1 MDNEILQNIWQNLTE
16 NNLTDSEFESWSETF
31 FNDTE
36 VQENV
41 HNYLFANQLTDSN
54 FNDWSNNIGL
64 KKKDVLD
71 SASQL
76 EDGGLASNDKGIDT
90 LTPSPQPF
98 LRNRDPGYYPEGE
111 KDTAIERMFGKN
123 EVTDFFGDLYRSG
136 VQGQAQGATV
146 DDALNLFAKGQDVSD
161 EDLAEYIQAYQG
173 MQSVAPSEEMQDFSR
188 IYEDE
193 GKGVYGFLKGVF
205 KNPTVIP
212 QLFTSSVSAMVNKG
226 SLAGGLAGAGAGAA
240 VGALPGALIGGIA
253 GVSGALETGLAYSE
267 FLEEELNK
275 KGLAFD
281 EKGIR
286 EVLSDEE
293 AMISIQNRALGRGIS
308 IAAIDAMSGGLA
320 AGVTRRAAL
329 TTSKGLAAA
338 AGLGIEGAG
347 GAIGEAV
354 ARGVAGQEMDVAE
367 IGFEGITGTATAPL
381 TVGAGLLKPASYQL
395 NGGKATRKQVQDLVN
410 KGTPDEI
417 AGAQITIKNDPEL
430 FKAAE
435 TKKSDAILIAKIKEA
450 NPGINEEDE
459 AALLGLEKKRQTLEN
474 STLKSAKNNLSVVDE
489 QIDEISRKYDGTEE
503 TIVTTEKQVRESLA
517 AKGIENPTQKQLIE
531 ESDLLTNKKI
541 KDADTIE
548 SPAEVLDE
556 EQSEVSETVVE
567 GDNQPTE
574 LAGETTQAQD
584 ETTVEPTQENTIET
598 EVSESETVDETI
610 PRDYNSERFNL
621 LSEEDKVLANK
632 IEDETK
638 RNKFV
643 NNKTIKTNEGIRI
656 NETEAAEKALAD
668 PNSDEAT
675 LIAATRK
682 MEEPTAPFN
691 AAAIVDVQR
700 DLNAIE
706 ENNIK
711 GLGVSAS
718 AQVTLK
724 YKNQVNDAS
733 SSVQETTADA
743 KPSIKEVKQPTVPQ
757 QKKKARRARK
767 NIKAGKMGPQ
777 PSTTLLTQLFT
788 LDPSIIPNEQ
798 KQAYTELLNEVG
810 ERAAV
815 LTLSEEQVIAPKA
828 QQILNAVEEQVDTDD
843 GAIAAKTDVDFDVPS
858 ESKRIAD
865 IKITVDPALDQDSK
879 DLAKEI
885 NELTSEDIEGLV
897 KIKRDGTTDV
907 SQIKQLEKVK
917 DNITKGYVPKK
928 ASELMIQVRSNKNAD
943 ALIKPFT
950 SLKRTKILENFRK
963 AMFEIEKAISRPF
976 GGIIAKNY
984 ISNRIRNNPK
994 FQIDD
999 ILGNFNS
1006 KTIYNNTFRKLAE
1019 AFSSNETETK
1029 KLQAKIDAAYE
1040 LIAKDKSP
1048 IERPH
1053 NDIVKDQYKLR
1064 LYQLQRE
1071 HLSNPGNKKTPSAM
1085 DFLNITIDAALE
1097 GDVLSA
1103 NDLKIL
1109 QDLKKEFEVDGEIDN
1124 IKIEKSF
1131 TKNQKEALKLLD
1143 EVNNSLAPKAL
1154 FTSATIRGNKIDLL
1168 NDYSHHVILRDYN
1181 PSKEYFQ
1188 QQQDR
1193 FVNPSTKAGTLLER
1207 TAGAKPI
1214 SFDPF
1219 LSATRGVQETLLDYH
1234 MTVPIKELQQTLNK
1248 LETKIKENP
1257 NSSNEDIM
1265 ALKALR
1271 ASVNESLETVFQ
1283 STFTDYSST
1292 LFNKIR
1298 TLGYQ
1303 AALASAPRAVA
1314 EFTSNLSFALAS
1326 NPEGFMN
1333 GVSKYMP
1340 IIENHEL
1347 GINFMNNV
1355 GSTETNKLYNA
1366 DELTGK
1372 YADLGLFKQ
1381 VSSKKGQ
1388 AKSQVNNIAN
1398 YIAGFG
1404 GKQLSYYVNKI
1415 ANNVLSA
1422 PDQWIS
1428 RPLFMGEFAKTFKAE
1443 TGITLTSDD
1452 MKAIAEGDS
1461 KYLGDEYKDAVEKS
1475 VISADKQS
1483 IQMAT
1488 SKNPFNA
1495 IDKLQQKPGE
1505 TTKNVWRI
1513 ANGYMANFSLFEFTT
1528 ARAAINALFNAGEI
1542 SSTEAMGLLTGV
1554 TMRMTLYMVIYEA
1567 IIGQMDEAFGAPE
1580 DEDADEADELAYLT
1594 GRQLTGALTSLLTRG
1609 TLGNIPNIPITMGI
1623 EAFNEKYL
1631 QSLREDE
1638 EYDPF
1643 KHAIVFSAIGK
1654 EDVINKDLTSLA
1666 IKSFAGPYGP
1676 LLKTADRTKK
1686 VATRALYNKTEKG
1699 RQDAKDELTDRLSIE
1714 ALGNIGLIP
1723 FYRDVR
1729 RIANK
1734 KFFDDKRTKNKSGF
1748 YNETELRKV
1757 NPKLYKKLYGPN
1769 SPKGRL
1775 KKKEAEIRKKRKLKK

>member
-16 NNLTDSEFESWSETF
+16 NNLTESEFESWSETF

-36 VQENV
+36 VQENI

-54 FNDWSNNIGL
+54 FDDWSNNIGL

-71 SASQL
+71 SESQL
-76 EDGGLASNDKGIDT
+76 EDGGLAPTENKA
-90 LTPSPQPF
+90 LTS
-98 LRNRDPGYYPEGE
+98 LNRNRKPSASFQPE

-146 DDALNLFAKGQDVSD
+146 DDALNLFSKGQDVSD

-240 VGALPGALIGGIA
+240 VGAGAGAGVGALPGALIGGIA

-395 NGGKATRKQVQDLVN
+395 NGGKATRKQVQNLVN

-459 AALLGLEKKRQTLEN
+459 AALLGLEKKRQSLEN
-474 STLKSAKNNLSVVDE
+474 STLKSAKNNLAIVDE
-489 QIDEISRKYDGTEE
+489 QIDVISRKYDGTEE
-503 TIVTTEKQVRESLA
+503 TIVTTEEEVRESLA

-548 SPAEVLDE
+548 SPTEVLDE
-556 EQSEVSETVVE
+556 EQSVVSETVVE

-574 LAGETTQAQD
+574 LTGETTQAQE
-584 ETTVEPTQENTIET
+584 ETPLQPTQESEVEA
-598 EVSESETVDETI
+598 EVSESEAVEETI
-610 PRDYNSERFNL
+610 PIDYNAERFEL
-621 LSEEDKVLANK
+621 LSDEDKALANK

-643 NNKTIKTNEGIRI
+643 NNRTKKTNDGIRI

-668 PNSDEAT
+668 PSSDEAT
-675 LIAATRK
+675 IIAATRK

-691 AAAIVDVQR
+691 VGAIADVKK
-700 DLNAIE
+700 DLSVIE
-706 ENNIK
+706 ENKIK
-711 GLGVSAS
+711 GLGVSGS

-724 YKNQVNDAS
+724 YKNQVNDAKS
-733 SSVQETTADA
+733 SIV
-743 KPSIKEVKQPTVPQ
+743 EVKQPTVPQ

-788 LDPSIIPNEQ
+788 LDPSIIPDKQ

-843 GAIAAKTDVDFDVPS
+843 GAIAPKPDVDFDVPS

-885 NELTSEDIEGLV
+885 NELTTEDIEGLV
-897 KIKRDGTTDV
+897 KIKRDGTRDV

-917 DNITKGYVPKK
+917 NNITKGYVPKK

-950 SLKRTKILENFRK
+950 NLKRTKILENFRK

-976 GGIIAKNY
+976 GGIVAKNY

-1029 KLQAKIDAAYE
+1029 KLQAKIDTAYE

-1064 LYQLQRE
+1064 LFQLQRE

-1124 IKIEKSF
+1124 LKIEKSF

-1234 MTVPIKELQQTLNK
+1234 MTVPIRELQQTLNK
-1248 LETKIKENP
+1248 LEAKIKENP
-1257 NSSNEDIM
+1257 KSSNEDRM

-1283 STFTDYSST
+1283 STFTDHSST
-1292 LFNKIR
+1292 LLNKIR

-1326 NPEGFMN
+1326 NPEGFMD

-1404 GKQLSYYVNKI
+1404 GKQLAYYVNKL

-1505 TTKNVWRI
+1505 TTKNVWRV

-1594 GRQLTGALTSLLTRG
+1594 GRQLTGALSSLLTRG

-1654 EDVINKDLTSLA
+1654 EDVRTKDLTSLA

-1686 VATRALYNKTEKG
+1686 VAMRALYNKTEKG
-1699 RQDAKDELTDRLSIE
+1699 RQDAKDDLTDRLSIE

-1748 YNETELRKV
+1748 YNKTELRKV

-1769 SPKGRL
+1769 SPAGKR
-1775 KKKEAEIRKKRKLKK
+1775 KKREAEIRRKRKPRK

>member
-1 MDNEILQNIWQNLTE
+1 MNEEALNDAYTLFISDGYNGTLDEFKVLINQNQNALNDSYKLFQREGYNDSFEDFQNL
-16 NNLTDSEFESWSETF
+16 LG
-31 FNDTE
+31 
-36 VQENV
+36 V
-41 HNYLFANQLTDSN
+41 
-54 FNDWSNNIGL
+54 
-64 KKKDVLD
+64 KKKDSQEPDGDSELEAGLLD
-71 SASQL
+71 SKDAQ
-76 EDGGLASNDKGIDT
+76 IDT

-98 LRNRDPGYYPEGE
+98 LRNRQPGYYPEGE

-459 AALLGLEKKRQTLEN
+459 AALLGLEKKRQSLEN
-474 STLKSAKNNLSVVDE
+474 STLKSAKNNLAIVDE
-489 QIDEISRKYDGTEE
+489 QIDAISRKYDGTEE
-503 TIVTTEKQVRESLA
+503 TIVTTEEEVRESLA
-517 AKGIENPTQKQLIE
+517 AKGIENPTQEQLIE

-548 SPAEVLDE
+548 STTEVLDE
-556 EQSEVSETVVE
+556 EQSEVSEAVVE
-567 GDNQPTE
+567 GDNQSTE
-574 LAGETTQAQD
+574 PAGETTQAQE
-584 ETTVEPTQENTIET
+584 ETPGQPAQEGEVET
-598 EVSESETVDETI
+598 EVSETEEVKYTLPEDPKEARKDFEVIDNRNEKEGLEIEEDGSGKWVVRNKKTGKIVYSKTKKDAEFLATREGADLNWDYGEGDVIQVVSQETI
-610 PRDYNSERFNL
+610 
-621 LSEEDKVLANK
+621 
-632 IEDETK
+632 
-638 RNKFV
+638 
-643 NNKTIKTNEGIRI
+643 
-656 NETEAAEKALAD
+656 
-668 PNSDEAT
+668 
-675 LIAATRK
+675 
-682 MEEPTAPFN
+682 
-691 AAAIVDVQR
+691 
-700 DLNAIE
+700 
-706 ENNIK
+706 
-711 GLGVSAS
+711 
-718 AQVTLK
+718 
-724 YKNQVNDAS
+724 
-733 SSVQETTADA
+733 ADA
-743 KPSIKEVKQPTVPQ
+743 KPSIEEVKQPTVPQ

-843 GAIAAKTDVDFDVPS
+843 GAIAAKPDVDFDVPS

-885 NELTSEDIEGLV
+885 NQLTAEDIEGLV
-897 KIKRDGTTDV
+897 QIKRGKRDV

-917 DNITKGYVPKK
+917 NNIIKGYVPKK

-950 SLKRTKILENFRK
+950 NLKRTKILENFRK

-976 GGIIAKNY
+976 GGIVAKNY

-1040 LIAKDKSP
+1040 LLAKDNSP

-1071 HLSNPGNKKTPSAM
+1071 HLNNPGNKKTPSAM

-1097 GDVLSA
+1097 GDVLSE

-1131 TKNQKEALKLLD
+1131 SENQKKALKLLD

-1193 FVNPSTKAGTLLER
+1193 FVNPSTTKAGTLLER

-1234 MTVPIKELQQTLNK
+1234 MTVPIRELQQTLNK

-1257 NSSNEDIM
+1257 KSSNEDIM

-1326 NPEGFMN
+1326 NPEGFMD

-1404 GKQLSYYVNKI
+1404 GKQVADFVNKL

-1505 TTKNVWRI
+1505 TTKNVWRV

-1654 EDVINKDLTSLA
+1654 EDVRSKDLTSLA

-1686 VATRALYNKTEKG
+1686 VAMRALYNKTEKG

-1734 KFFDDKRTKNKSGF
+1734 KFFDDKRTKNKTGF
-1748 YNETELRKV
+1748 YNKTQLRKV
-1757 NPKLYKKLYGPN
+1757 NPKLYKRLYGPD
-1769 SPKGRL
+1769 SPAGK
-1775 KKKEAEIRKKRKLKK
+1775 RKKRERELKRKRNARK

>member
-1 MDNEILQNIWQNLTE
+1 MLEQLYKLYLDNEIISDAITYDMFSQSNEQQQQGLYDLGLAQGLFDT
-16 NNLTDSEFESWSETF
+16 TDLNTFKTAWSE
-31 FNDTE
+31 
-36 VQENV
+36 
-41 HNYLFANQLTDSN
+41 
-54 FNDWSNNIGL
+54 
-64 KKKDVLD
+64 KKN
-71 SASQL
+71 ASQNRDGNSEL
-76 EDGGLASNDKGIDT
+76 ENGGSVSTKNE
-90 LTPSPQPF
+90 PF
-98 LRNRDPGYYPEGE
+98 TSLNRNRRPTATFQPE

-459 AALLGLEKKRQTLEN
+459 AALLGLEKKRQSLEN
-474 STLKSAKNNLSVVDE
+474 STLKSAKNNLAIVDE
-489 QIDEISRKYDGTEE
+489 QIDAISRKYDGTEE
-503 TIVTTEKQVRESLA
+503 TIVTTEEEVRESLA
-517 AKGIENPTQKQLIE
+517 AKGIENPTQEQLIE

-548 SPAEVLDE
+548 STTEVLDE
-556 EQSEVSETVVE
+556 EQSEVSEAVVE
-567 GDNQPTE
+567 GDNQSTE
-574 LAGETTQAQD
+574 PAGETTQAQE
-584 ETTVEPTQENTIET
+584 ETPGQPAQEGEVET
-598 EVSESETVDETI
+598 EVSKTEEVKYTLPEDPKEARKDFEVIDNRNEKEGLEIEEDGSGKWVVRNKKTGKIVYSKTKKDAEFLATREGADLNWDYGEGDVIQVVSQETI
-610 PRDYNSERFNL
+610 
-621 LSEEDKVLANK
+621 
-632 IEDETK
+632 
-638 RNKFV
+638 
-643 NNKTIKTNEGIRI
+643 
-656 NETEAAEKALAD
+656 
-668 PNSDEAT
+668 
-675 LIAATRK
+675 
-682 MEEPTAPFN
+682 
-691 AAAIVDVQR
+691 
-700 DLNAIE
+700 
-706 ENNIK
+706 
-711 GLGVSAS
+711 
-718 AQVTLK
+718 
-724 YKNQVNDAS
+724 
-733 SSVQETTADA
+733 ADA
-743 KPSIKEVKQPTVPQ
+743 KPSIEEVKQPTVPQ

-843 GAIAAKTDVDFDVPS
+843 GAIAAKPDVDFDVPS

-885 NELTSEDIEGLV
+885 NELTTEDIEGLV
-897 KIKRDGTTDV
+897 KIKRDGTIDV

-950 SLKRTKILENFRK
+950 NLKRTKILENFRK

-1029 KLQAKIDAAYE
+1029 KLQAKIDAAYN

-1071 HLSNPGNKKTPSAM
+1071 HLNNPGNKKTPSAM

-1097 GDVLSA
+1097 GDVLSE

-1131 TKNQKEALKLLD
+1131 SENQKKALKLLD

-1234 MTVPIKELQQTLNK
+1234 MTVPIRELQQTLNK

-1257 NSSNEDIM
+1257 KSSNEDIM

-1326 NPEGFMN
+1326 NPEGFMD

-1404 GKQLSYYVNKI
+1404 GKQVADFVNKL

-1505 TTKNVWRI
+1505 TTKNVWRV

-1654 EDVINKDLTSLA
+1654 EDVRSKDLTSLA

-1686 VATRALYNKTEKG
+1686 VAMRALYNKTEKG

-1734 KFFDDKRTKNKSGF
+1734 KFFDDKKTKNKSGF
-1748 YNETELRKV
+1748 YNKTQLRKV
-1757 NPKLYKKLYGPN
+1757 NPKLYKRLYGPD
-1769 SPKGRL
+1769 SPEGK
-1775 KKKEAEIRKKRKLKK
+1775 RKKRERELKRKRNARK

>member
-1 MDNEILQNIWQNLTE
+1 MLEQLYKLYLDNGIISDAISYDMFSQSNEQQQQGLYDLGIAQGLFDT
-16 NNLTDSEFESWSETF
+16 TDLNTFKTAWSEKK
-31 FNDTE
+31 NASQNRDGE
-36 VQENV
+36 SE
-41 HNYLFANQLTDSN
+41 LEA
-54 FNDWSNNIGL
+54 GL
-64 KKKDVLD
+64 LD
-71 SASQL
+71 SKDAQ
-76 EDGGLASNDKGIDT
+76 IDT
-90 LTPSPQPF
+90 LTPTPQPF
-98 LRNRDPGYYPEGE
+98 LRNRQPGYYPQGE

-123 EVTDFFGDLYRSG
+123 EITDFFGDLYRSG
-136 VQGQAQGATV
+136 VQGYRQGATV

-161 EDLAEYIQAYQG
+161 EDLAEYIEAYQG

-193 GKGVYGFLKGVF
+193 GKGVYGFLKGVIQ
-205 KNPTVIP
+205 NPTVIP

-226 SLAGGLAGAGAGAA
+226 SIAGGLAGAGAGAA

-459 AALLGLEKKRQTLEN
+459 AALLGLEKKRQSLEN
-474 STLKSAKNNLSVVDE
+474 STLKSAKNNLAIVDE
-489 QIDEISRKYDGTEE
+489 QIDAISRKYDGTEE
-503 TIVTTEKQVRESLA
+503 TIVTTEEEVRESLA
-517 AKGIENPTQKQLIE
+517 AKGIENPTQEQLIE

-548 SPAEVLDE
+548 STTEVLDE
-556 EQSEVSETVVE
+556 EQSEVSEAVVE
-567 GDNQPTE
+567 GDNQSTE
-574 LAGETTQAQD
+574 LAGEVAQAQE
-584 ETTVEPTQENTIET
+584 ETPGQPTQESEVET
-598 EVSESETVDETI
+598 EVSESEEITYTLPEDPKEARKDFEVIDNRNEKEGLEI
-610 PRDYNSERFNL
+610 
-621 LSEEDKVLANK
+621 EEDGSGKWVV
-632 IEDETK
+632 
-638 RNKFV
+638 RNK
-643 NNKTIKTNEGIRI
+643 KTGKIVYSKTKKD
-656 NETEAAEKALAD
+656 AEFL
-668 PNSDEAT
+668 
-675 LIAATRK
+675 ATR
-682 MEEPTAPFN
+682 EGA
-691 AAAIVDVQR
+691 
-700 DLNAIE
+700 DLNWDYGEGDVIE
-706 ENNIK
+706 
-711 GLGVSAS
+711 VAS
-718 AQVTLK
+718 QQTI
-724 YKNQVNDAS
+724 
-733 SSVQETTADA
+733 ADA
-743 KPSIKEVKQPTVPQ
+743 KPSIEEVKQPTVPQ

-788 LDPSIIPNEQ
+788 LDPSIIPDKQ

-815 LTLSEEQVIAPKA
+815 LTLSEEKVIAPKA

-843 GAIAAKTDVDFDVPS
+843 GAIAAKPDVDFDVPS

-885 NELTSEDIEGLV
+885 NQLTAEDIEGLV
-897 KIKRDGTTDV
+897 QIKRGKRDV

-917 DNITKGYVPKK
+917 NNITKGYVPKK

-950 SLKRTKILENFRK
+950 NLKRTKILENFRK

-976 GGIIAKNY
+976 GGIVAKNY

-999 ILGNFNS
+999 ILGNLNS

-1029 KLQAKIDAAYE
+1029 KLQAKIDAAYN

-1131 TKNQKEALKLLD
+1131 SENQKKALKLLD

-1193 FVNPSTKAGTLLER
+1193 FVNPSTTKAGTLLER

-1234 MTVPIKELQQTLNK
+1234 MTVPIRELQQTLNK

-1257 NSSNEDIM
+1257 KSSNEDIM

-1326 NPEGFMN
+1326 NPEGFMD

-1404 GKQLSYYVNKI
+1404 GKQVADFVNKL

-1505 TTKNVWRI
+1505 TTKNVWRV

-1654 EDVINKDLTSLA
+1654 EDVRSKDLTSLA

-1686 VATRALYNKTEKG
+1686 VAMRALYNKTEKG

-1734 KFFDDKRTKNKSGF
+1734 KFFDDKKTKNKTGF
-1748 YNETELRKV
+1748 YNKTQLRKI
-1757 NPKLYKKLYGPN
+1757 NPDLYKRLYGPD
-1769 SPKGRL
+1769 SPTGK
-1775 KKKEAEIRKKRKLKK
+1775 RKKRERELKRKRNARK